1 MRGTSLYIM
10 KTAESEMD
18 YNIRILQSMI
28 HDQATRYFMFTK
40 TFRDESDAK
49 LAAELANKCAYNINI
64 AGSIHKTFKQE
75 KRLKRLEEK
84 MEGMP
89 INMSIFEE
97 APLQEYR

>member
-1 MRGTSLYIM
+1 MKGTCLYIM

-18 YNIRILQSMI
+18 YNIRTLQSMI

-64 AGSIHKTFKQE
+64 AGTIHKTFKQE
-75 KRLKRLEEK
+75 KRLKALEEK
-84 MEGMP
+84 LKNTP
-89 INMSIFEE
+89 INTTMFEE